1 MVVSL
6 RNWDAGDESFLWEM
20 LYQAIHVAE
29 GDAPPPRSVLDDP
42 PIRHYLSGFGSGI
55 GDDAVIACE
64 DDRRIGAA
72 FCRRFTADDPSYGF
86 ISEDIPEVGMAV
98 LQDCRGRG
106 VGRAM
111 LTELLSRY
119 PSDDPVP
126 LSVALSLDEAFRV
139 LEAIEDARLALRERG
154 AAPGLQDE
162 LATVI
167 RMLHGKLG
175 FDEGGVQ

>member
-1 MVVSL
+1 MSA
-6 RNWDAGDESFLWEM
+6 RD
-20 LYQAIHVAE
+20 
-29 GDAPPPRSVLDDP
+29 
-42 PIRHYLSGFGSGI
+42 
-55 GDDAVIACE
+55 
-64 DDRRIGAA
+64 
-72 FCRRFTADDPSYGF
+72 
-86 ISEDIPEVGMAV
+86 
-98 LQDCRGRG
+98 
-106 VGRAM
+106 
-111 LTELLSRY
+111 

-126 LSVALSLDEAFRV
+126 SGVVLSLDESFRV

>member
-1 MVVSL
+1 V
-6 RNWDAGDESFLWEM
+6 R
-20 LYQAIHVAE
+20 AE
-29 GDAPPPRSVLDDP
+29 LPIGTVDRSVL
-42 PIRHYLSGFGSGI
+42 I
-55 GDDAVIACE
+55 GHSALPGNPVTPSLHP
-64 DDRRIGAA
+64 DRMSDRN
-72 FCRRFTADDPSYGF
+72 
-86 ISEDIPEVGMAV
+86 
-98 LQDCRGRG
+98 
-106 VGRAM
+106 
-111 LTELLSRY
+111 

-126 LSVALSLDEAFRV
+126 PSVALSLDEAFRV